1 MRGGL
6 RALARAGN
14 QEEGDI
20 RAWSGKTGGRLLVS
34 VLGETDAIRVKVG
47 SLQGVPMSTEGVRHS
62 VCWQKRA
69 PGRQGDLWPPG
80 QEQGTSGR
88 AN

>member
-1 MRGGL
+1 MRGDP

-47 SLQGVPMSTEGVRHS
+47 SL
-62 VCWQKRA
+62 
-69 PGRQGDLWPPG
+69 
-80 QEQGTSGR
+80 
-88 AN
+88 